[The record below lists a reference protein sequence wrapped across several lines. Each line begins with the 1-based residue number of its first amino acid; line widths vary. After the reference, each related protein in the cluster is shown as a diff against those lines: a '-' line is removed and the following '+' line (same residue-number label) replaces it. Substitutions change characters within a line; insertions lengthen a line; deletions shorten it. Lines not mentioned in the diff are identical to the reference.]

1 MNRELDKEE
10 EDYCKEYLEYLSEVK
25 HAIGLLSKIYHTS
38 ILNAFL
44 FMYVLPICLCLMM
57 IMIITLTTSL
67 QKQYPGPPLLMECL
81 QQLFMSFN
89 IGLKSHNINVSV
101 KQDLLR
107 TGRQF
112 VSNFLSF
119 SLGNSYDLDRYTVVF
134 IWSMLWV
141 LHADRTLL
149 MKYIDML
156 VGIIQ
161 NAPTSYYR

>member
-1 MNRELDKEE
+1 
-10 EDYCKEYLEYLSEVK
+10 
-25 HAIGLLSKIYHTS
+25 
-38 ILNAFL
+38 
-44 FMYVLPICLCLMM
+44 MM
-57 IMIITLTTSL
+57 IEFTSSL

-89 IGLKSHNINVSV
+89 IGLKNHNINVSV
-101 KQDLLR
+101 KQELLS
-107 TGRQF
+107 TGRRF

-119 SLGNSYDLDRYTVVF
+119 NLGSSYDVDRYTVVF

-149 MKYIDML
+149 MQYIDML

-161 NAPTSYYR
+161 NAPTLYYK